1 MMAFLQVRRQ
11 YESILNEYNKL
22 KQDESKMFTILQT
35 QEQRCKELEE
45 KCNKMQGGAES
56 KTKERI
62 AGQQSRFR
70 ELKVALDKVIKTLNK
85 DAEVIIIQYKKLK
98 EIYVQNMRNYNDSYK
113 YNIDCILLAIYQI
126 C

>member
-1 MMAFLQVRRQ
+1 MTAFLQVRRQ

-35 QEQRCKELEE
+35 KEQRCKELEE
-45 KCNKMQGGAES
+45 NCNKMQEVAES

-70 ELKVALDKVIKTLNK
+70 ELKIALDKVIKTLNK
-85 DAEVIIIQYKKLK
+85 NAEVIVIQYKKMN
-98 EIYVQNMRNYNDSYK
+98 IHVQSMHNYNDSYK